1 MGDDVLP
8 HAVEY
13 EVSEEMSVGGLF
25 ALLTE
30 ERYLPYAQGTEVV
43 WELRSAGGELGS
55 LFTKTGEV
63 THATDLL
70 KDKMSQDKSLALI
83 YHTTPE
89 KYFKRK
95 ENR

>member
-13 EVSEEMSVGGLF
+13 EVSEEMSVGSLF

-30 ERYLPYAQGTEVV
+30 ERYLPYTQGTEVV
-43 WELRSAGGELGS
+43 WELRSSVGELGA

-70 KDKMSQDKSLALI
+70 KDKMSQDKSLALV